1 MVIIQTSPLKLE
13 IICEVAFSLS
23 SCGLVYICIAI
34 VEKTTPQSDVFKLT

>member
-13 IICEVAFSLS
+13 IICEVAFALS

-34 VEKTTPQSDVFKLT
+34 VKKPHPRVMYLS